1 MGVLDG
7 RTWLEVLPDGEC
19 WELIAQEE
27 IGRVAVLV
35 DGAPEIYPINHTVW
49 EGAILFRTDRGSK
62 LRGIVQS
69 PMVCFEV
76 DGTSPAAKIGWSV
89 MVKGRA
95 VELTEGADVARA
107 AGEPLAY
114 WGQGEKSHWIK
125 IEPRAV
131 TGRRIY
137 RRPAAPPQP

>member
-1 MGVLDG
+1 MGVIDA
-7 RTWLEVLPDGEC
+7 RTWLEVLSVREC

-35 DGAPEIYPINHTVW
+35 DGVPEIYPINHVVRD
-49 EGAILFRTDRGSK
+49 EAILFRTDRGSK
-62 LRGIVQS
+62 LRGLVRS

-76 DGTSPAAKIGWSV
+76 DGTSPAARLGWSV

-95 VELTEGADVARA
+95 TELATAEEIGRA
-107 AGEPLAY
+107 AELPLVY
-114 WGQGEKSHWIK
+114 WGPGEKPHWVK
-125 IEPRAV
+125 IEPEMV

-137 RRPAAPPQP
+137 RHDVDTP